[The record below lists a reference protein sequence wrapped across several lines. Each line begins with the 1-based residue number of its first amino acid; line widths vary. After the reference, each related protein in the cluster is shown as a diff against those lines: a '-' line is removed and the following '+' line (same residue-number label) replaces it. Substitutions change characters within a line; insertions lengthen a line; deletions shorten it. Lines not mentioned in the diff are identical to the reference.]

1 MTLED
6 DDGDD
11 DRNDCVGVSV
21 PLKREYSKTVWKIR
35 KFCSDVS
42 LQSVEII
49 KSSFNSRHFAFI
61 ELLLFFPCHFCME
74 LLLLIPYP
82 HFTPLQY
89 YDAFTN
95 VEKILSCIR
104 CRRTRVLCK

>member
-1 MTLED
+1 MIMTLED

-61 ELLLFFPCHFCME
+61 ELLLFFLVIFVWSFC
-74 LLLLIPYP
+74 
-82 HFTPLQY
+82 
-89 YDAFTN
+89 
-95 VEKILSCIR
+95 C
-104 CRRTRVLCK
+104 